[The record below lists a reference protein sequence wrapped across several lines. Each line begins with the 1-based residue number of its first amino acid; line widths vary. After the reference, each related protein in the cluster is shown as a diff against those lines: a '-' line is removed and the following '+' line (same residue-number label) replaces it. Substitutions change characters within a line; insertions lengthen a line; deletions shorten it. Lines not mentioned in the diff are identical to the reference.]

1 MSRWNRWWAREAG
14 RSRQRGAGRLAAAGF
29 RAPLSDSGAIICLKT
44 LGSACYSRASRSS
57 IASRAQRDGPAFLV
71 LQTRG
76 SARLRF
82 LVARPGRQGGAAN
95 HGGFMSKVPAVKLN
109 DGNRIPQLGL
119 GVWQVPDEQA
129 ATSVKEALAAGYR
142 SVDTAAIYQNE
153 EGVGAGLRA
162 AGVARR
168 ICSSPPSCGTTST
181 ATTTPTRRWTKPA
194 QAGPGLCRPVPD
206 PLAGGRQRQVP
217 GSLARDDR
225 DEAGRPRALDRRVEL
240 HRGQPEPVDQAIPA

>member
-1 MSRWNRWWAREAG
+1 
-14 RSRQRGAGRLAAAGF
+14 
-29 RAPLSDSGAIICLKT
+29 
-44 LGSACYSRASRSS
+44 
-57 IASRAQRDGPAFLV
+57 
-71 LQTRG
+71 
-76 SARLRF
+76 
-82 LVARPGRQGGAAN
+82 
-95 HGGFMSKVPAVKLN
+95 MSKVPAVKLN

-181 ATTTPTRRWTKPA
+181 ATTTPTRRWT
-194 QAGPGLCRPVPD
+194 
-206 PLAGGRQRQVP
+206 
-217 GSLARDDR
+217 
-225 DEAGRPRALDRRVEL
+225 RACASWAW
-240 HRGQPEPVDQAIPA
+240 PMSTCT